1 MYKKIL
7 VTGQMRSGTTFL
19 GNFLN
24 SQNNITLYSDIFHV
38 VAGKILANQVKTMEI
53 PYNKKLNK
61 NEKETYLVLVQRG
74 LDMLGDKTDYV
85 LNIQIDDFDTPK
97 ELYYLLLDS
106 IKKDE
111 DRIVGHKV
119 TETETNAKNLLLNTE
134 LDLIYIVRDPRDQVL
149 SSMKKFGY
157 DLNTAIAKWRNGI
170 ENILEINSKRL
181 YIIKFEDLIY
191 KSENLKNELEDFLNI
206 ELNYNI
212 QKVKQHNKDFIS
224 NSSFND
230 VKKVF
235 DENAVLRWKNKDEF
249 IIKYIY
255 LMTSDLIDSLNY
267 QYIDCTNDDIER
279 KKKIHYL
286 FERNYEL
293 RKEFRNNKSKINELL
308 NTKLG
313 NYKIK

>member
-19 GNFLN
+19 SNFLN
-24 SQNNITLYSDIFHV
+24 SQNNITIYSDIFHV
-38 VAGKILANQVKTMEI
+38 VVGKILTNPVKTIEI

-61 NEKETYLVLVQRG
+61 NEKETYLNLVQRG

-85 LNIQIDDFDTPK
+85 LSIQVDNFETPK
-97 ELYYLLLDS
+97 ELYNLLLAS
-106 IKKDE
+106 IKKDD
-111 DRIVGHKV
+111 DRVVGHKV
-119 TETETNAKNLLLNTE
+119 TETEINVRNLLLNT
-134 LDLIYIVRDPRDQVL
+134 DVNVIYIIRDPRDQVL

-157 DLNTAIAKWRNGI
+157 NLNTAIAKWRNGI

-191 KSENLKNELEDFLNI
+191 KKENLKNGLEKFLNI

-230 VKKVF
+230 VKKAF
-235 DENAVLRWKNKDEF
+235 DKNAVLRWKDKEDF
-249 IIKYIY
+249 IIKY
-255 LMTSDLIDSLNY
+255 SNFAH
-267 QYIDCTNDDIER
+267 
-279 KKKIHYL
+279 K
-286 FERNYEL
+286 
-293 RKEFRNNKSKINELL
+293 
-308 NTKLG
+308 
-313 NYKIK
+313 